1 MAETTRLAILIS
13 GSGRTMLNLQERIL
27 AGRLDA
33 EIIRVI
39 RSKSYA
45 VGVNRA
51 RDLGLPVDVIMR
63 RDYATA
69 EDFSAAIWKLMDQDQ
84 PDLVCMAGFLSL
96 LIIPDRYLGRVMNIH
111 PALLPKHGG
120 KGMYGQRVHE
130 AVLAAGDTESG
141 CTVHLANNEY
151 DRGPI
156 VLQRRCPVLEN
167 DTPESLAARVFVQE
181 CEAYPEAIGRFQR
194 GELAPLVDS
203 LEGR

>member
-13 GSGRTMLNLQERIL
+13 GSGRTMVNLQERIG
-27 AGRLDA
+27 AGTLDA
-33 EIIRVI
+33 EIVHVI
-39 RSKSYA
+39 SSRSDA

-63 RDYATA
+63 RDYVTA
-69 EDFSAAIWKLMDQDQ
+69 EEFSKAIWQLIDRDQ
-84 PDLVCMAGFLSL
+84 PDLICLAGFLSL

-111 PALLPKHGG
+111 PALLPRHGG
-120 KGMYGQRVHE
+120 KGMYGRRVHE

-141 CTVHLANNEY
+141 CTVHLADNQY

-167 DTPESLAARVFVQE
+167 DTAESLAARVFVQE
-181 CEAYPEAIGRFQR
+181 CEAYPEAIEMFQR
-194 GELAPLVDS
+194 GELEPLVRS
-203 LEGR
+203 LD

>member
-1 MAETTRLAILIS
+1 M
-13 GSGRTMLNLQERIL
+13 
-27 AGRLDA
+27 
-33 EIIRVI
+33 
-39 RSKSYA
+39 
-45 VGVNRA
+45 GVNRA